1 MGSLSTHFSLS
12 DVTRSQEAARRGID
26 NDLPIALVET
36 VRETVEMMERIR
48 AFLTDKAGHQCPVI
62 VSSWYRSIALNRA
75 IGSSDTS
82 DHIRGCAVD
91 FEVPSFGNSYCVAA
105 ALAPHVDALRIGQL
119 INEFPD
125 FGAGWVHVSTRMPSK
140 LVNRIITIKRSGTH
154 VGVIK

>member
-1 MGSLSTHFSLS
+1 MGTLSAHFDLG
-12 DVTRSQEAARRGID
+12 DVTRSQEAVRRGID
-26 NDLPIALVET
+26 NDLPIELVAT

-48 AFLTDKAGHQCPVI
+48 SFLSDKAGHQCPI
-62 VSSWYRSIALNRA
+62 TVSSWYRSLALNRA
-75 IGSSDTS
+75 IGSGDTS
-82 DHIRGCAVD
+82 DHVKGCAVD
-91 FEVPSFGNSYCVAA
+91 FVAPSFGSPYSIAA

-125 FGAGWVHVSTRMPSK
+125 SGNGWVHVSTRMPAK